1 METTVTTVFSTEWV
15 LLQRVKWCF
24 DNHPLIS
31 STFTDCFASVGK
43 CRSVHGHTTAI
54 FNPAG
59 KGSWLLQI
67 SLLDL
72 MVSRC

>member
-1 METTVTTVFSTEWV
+1 MTSVFSTEWV
-15 LLQRVKWCF
+15 LLERVKWCR
-24 DNHPLIS
+24 DNHPLTS
-31 STFTDCFASVGK
+31 SGFTDCFASMGK
-43 CRSVHGHTTAI
+43 RWSVDSHTTAI

-72 MVSRC
+72 MVSQC